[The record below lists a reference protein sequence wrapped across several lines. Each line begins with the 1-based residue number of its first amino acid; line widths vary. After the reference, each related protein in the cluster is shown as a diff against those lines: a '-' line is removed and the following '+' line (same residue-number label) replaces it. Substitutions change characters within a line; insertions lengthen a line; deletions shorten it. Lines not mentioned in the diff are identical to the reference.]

1 MLSLLEMTHD
11 QSSIR
16 THRFSHAKPTTQ
28 NSVHTRLTSSKR
40 EAPLP
45 LPRPCHSPPSTDH
58 PDEPQALRHA
68 RPAGRPPRAQSH
80 RVPRMPPF
88 HTPLS
93 FQPVA
98 SRLGPSSR
106 PPMRLRFPANS
117 FPSFP
122 SLALRPA
129 CTAPPGKP
137 PVAQLRPCLA
147 WAQNSGRLLPRWAIP
162 HLAPHWFPTKKPH
175 F

>member
-16 THRFSHAKPTTQ
+16 THRFSHAKPTMQ
-28 NSVHTRLTSSKR
+28 NSVHTRPTSSKR
-40 EAPLP
+40 EPLSLSLGHVILHHP
-45 LPRPCHSPPSTDH
+45 LTTQTNPKLCVTPG
-58 PDEPQALRHA
+58 L
-68 RPAGRPPRAQSH
+68 PRAQSH
-80 RVPRMPPF
+80 RLLRMPPF

-93 FQPVA
+93 FQPTA

-106 PPMRLRFPANS
+106 LPMRLRFPANS

-122 SLALRPA
+122 TLALRPA

-162 HLAPHWFPTKKPH
+162 HLAPQWFPTKIPH
-175 F
+175 FQ